1 MGKRRKEAC
10 AVCGAP
16 AFIGSAVKFCSHK
29 HRLKYREERLK
40 LIREKN
46 KDQINAKAKQ
56 YYEKNKDRIKA
67 QVYASRERNRGAYD
81 AYQAK
86 YRAEHA
92 HLKRSTRGSYG

>member
-46 KDQINAKAKQ
+46 KD
-56 YYEKNKDRIKA
+56 RIKA